1 MKPRQIK
8 IIFARK
14 KRGISKYIQ
23 SKTWSRWSHVAII
36 DGDSVIQSIGI
47 PPLKLFLVLF
57 GIIPNSVSLGGVV
70 RTPLNDFLETYK
82 DTRIAY
88 IDGNINIARAMINV
102 VMYDAWGVV
111 GLRLG
116 KRIDCT
122 DKMSCAKL
130 VWVCHAHCRNSF
142 ANRATPQ
149 RILEMSYDT
158 EQNV

>member
-1 MKPRQIK
+1 MNRKPIK

-23 SKTWSRWSHVAII
+23 SKTWSVWSHVAII
-36 DGDSVIQSIGI
+36 DGDSVIQSVGI

-57 GIIPNSVSLGGVV
+57 GIIPNSVKLGGVV
-70 RTPLNDFLETYK
+70 RTPMNEFLETYK

-88 IDGNINIARAMINV
+88 IDGNIDIARAMIDV
-102 VMYDAWGVV
+102 VMYDAWGIV
-111 GLRLG
+111 GLRFG
-116 KRIDCT
+116 KRIDCA

-130 VWVCHAHCRNSF
+130 VWVCHAGLRNSF

-149 RILEMSYDT
+149 RILEASYDT
-158 EQNV
+158 KKNI